1 MNRRD
6 FFKAIGIPAL
16 VLPFVKLFPVNKPNI
31 RVEEWTVWDNKFY
44 KIYRFSP
51 DGELEWASI
60 NGEIQ
65 YFSSSRKSPGV
76 LFENG
81 IAKTLG
87 FQQLES
93 RSLKSP

>member
-6 FFKAIGIPAL
+6 FFKTIGIPAL
-16 VLPFVKLFPVNKPNI
+16 VSPFVKFPKARKPRV
-31 RVEEWTVWDNKFY
+31 RVEEWTIWDNKFY

-65 YFSSSRKSPGV
+65 YFSSTGNSPGV
-76 LFENG
+76 LFESG

-93 RSLKSP
+93 KPLKSL